1 MDGKKQ
7 HDRPRSG
14 ISKNRAKSD
23 MGMTRSLVLY
33 ENFNRIQD
41 RKEKLREDNDI
52 RNNYETRNPKRKNQK
67 SEALIN

>member
-1 MDGKKQ
+1 MDHQARIGEIERKRDKLEFNPECTFEPQLDGKKL

-33 ENFNRIQD
+33 ENFNRI
-41 RKEKLREDNDI
+41 
-52 RNNYETRNPKRKNQK
+52 
-67 SEALIN
+67 